1 MEKIFVDFFASDR
14 QFFCCLWIVVALRC
28 SLLNAILLMVMTSQ
42 TLDGG
47 EAARRQKCVIKCEIK
62 IAGIFL
68 VAKFNIFAAVY
79 TKQKKVSVARALVV
93 LQIRASACVCVW
105 VCGPNQD
112 HTPGSG
118 GTDLAIV
125 CIFSSFFRSAK
136 IKKGILEINNK

>member
-93 LQIRASACVCVW
+93 LQIRASVRVCVCMSLR
-105 VCGPNQD
+105 PQPRP
-112 HTPGSG
+112 HTRQWWHWLGNC
-118 GTDLAIV
+118 LHIFF
-125 CIFSSFFRSAK
+125 IFSLSEN
-136 IKKGILEINNK
+136 KKRHTWNK